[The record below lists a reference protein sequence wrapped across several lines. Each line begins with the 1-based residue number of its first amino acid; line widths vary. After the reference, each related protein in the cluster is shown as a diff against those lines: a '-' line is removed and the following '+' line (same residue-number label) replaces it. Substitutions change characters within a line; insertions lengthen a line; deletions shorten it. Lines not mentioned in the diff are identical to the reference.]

1 MLIISNGVRKITIY
15 ITGIEQRKYPKQ
27 DEERTRKKVAKM
39 SDNLLHIGMVAF
51 LLIVASVIYCCLA
64 MSGEQWRL
72 SDKEWEEY
80 ERRENKNE
88 E

>member
-1 MLIISNGVRKITIY
+1 
-15 ITGIEQRKYPKQ
+15 
-27 DEERTRKKVAKM
+27 M

>member
-1 MLIISNGVRKITIY
+1 
-15 ITGIEQRKYPKQ
+15 
-27 DEERTRKKVAKM
+27 M
-39 SDNLLHIGMVAF
+39 SDNLLHIGMEAF
-51 LLIVASVIYCCLA
+51 LLIIASVVYCCLV
-64 MSGEQWRL
+64 MSGKQGRL